1 MTYQLKYEES
11 YVGARLT
18 AEKDGAAVNDGLFE
32 NGTTYNVRKGT
43 TYILTG
49 YGYYDGTTRI
59 YLQTTDGLYIYI
71 NTYEDT
77 QSDWTITENYKTV
90 PTYSDNQAQ
99 RLINKI
105 IENNKIILRRNLLCA
120 RYIDKLTKEQRE
132 QVRQLQLRL
141 QARNSALQAEGLT
154 KDVQT
159 SYPAEYAGLSA
170 YMNKLMSG
178 ETIGIASW
186 VIIVIAAVVV
196 AGLGTAAYFTY
207 KKLAEES
214 EQDVKYSKELTATLV
229 SKLTEEEYQ
238 QLMDETAGL
247 LTKSKIKQLVR
258 GDMKWLLFATVGAF
272 AWYYISK
279 WRNA

>member
-1 MTYQLKYEES
+1 MTYELKYEKS

-18 AEKDGAAVNDGLFE
+18 AQIDGAAVNNGLFE
-32 NGTTYNVRKGT
+32 HGTTYNVRQGT

-49 YGYYDGTTRI
+49 YGYYDGTTQI

-77 QSDWTITENYKTV
+77 QNNWKITENYKTI
-90 PTYSDNQAQ
+90 PTYSDSQAQ
-99 RLINKI
+99 KLIDQI
-105 IENNKIILRRNLLCA
+105 IANNKIILRRNLLCA
-120 RYIDKLTKEQRE
+120 RYANKLSNEQRE

-141 QARNSALQAEGLT
+141 QARNNALQTDALT

-159 SYPAEYAGLSA
+159 SYPAEYAELSA
-170 YMNKLMSG
+170 YMDKLLSG

-186 VIIVIAAVVV
+186 VIIVIAAVVIT
-196 AGLGTAAYFTY
+196 GLGTAAYYTY
-207 KKLAEES
+207 KKLADES
-214 EQDVKYSKELTATLV
+214 EADLKYSKELTSVLV

-238 QLMDETAGL
+238 QLLDETKGM
-247 LTKSKIKQLVR
+247 LTKAKIKQLVR
-258 GDMKWLLFATVGAF
+258 GDAKWLLFAGVGLF